1 MNICFHLRKT
11 TAVTEL
17 ILQAVARKQKV
28 LVTAPSNVAVD
39 NLVERLA
46 AFERAPGGA
55 SVRPRIVRL
64 GHPARISP
72 VIQRY
77 CLDAVIFEH
86 ETQEIIADIRKEM
99 TDLRAA
105 LNKKSLAGRWDERR
119 QIRFELKALSKD
131 VAKREKKIVTD
142 IVRSSDVVLA
152 TCVGASSS
160 LLNEVVFDMC
170 VIDEAAQ
177 AIDVSCWIP
186 MLRSEKCVM
195 AGDHCQLPPT
205 VLSKEAEQGGL
216 ADTLFHRI
224 ITGDRTKDCARLL
237 DTQYR
242 MHGHINEWA
251 STEMYEGKLKSHS
264 GNEKHTLSDITG
276 LPSDNS
282 LDAMQS
288 CVVLLI
294 DTSGCGLGEEEGEGG
309 SVRNFGEAKLVL
321 QHVAR
326 LVAAGVP
333 EKEIGVIT
341 PYNAQVQLLKLMI
354 RDSAYPHVSVK
365 TVDGFQG
372 GEREAIILSF
382 VRSNEKHTVGFLS
395 DKRRINVAVTRAK
408 RHLAVIADSE
418 TCHSDP
424 FLGRLMDYLSEVG
437 EHRSAAELIGD
448 ADEHFGV
455 IPDDVADASR
465 QLPSSGVQVASATKT
480 EKKSVV
486 SKKAPNEERS
496 AKAASKAKPSD
507 SESMVPPRQGVELS
521 EDLKK
526 KIKADFEALI
536 SSFVNGSI
544 EGGVVSIVSNI
555 SDGSVTHG
563 PQCLVEMERLR
574 ASGRLISGST
584 DRSVIIFAVEPIM
597 SNCLQFSSSLNAF
610 QRLLVHEV
618 AEAHSLGHRSEGE
631 GTNRYIEVFKRIARD
646 QTKNKKT
653 VGQKGPDSSSAEVQR
668 SACTFEKDSASVSSS
683 DAESES
689 EQESDDDND
698 DEQPS
703 NQGAVAA
710 VASNAKSAAAATKN
724 PSKAPPVQS
733 KTSKKQEKSST
744 AKKTGGDADD
754 DDILALLDSEI
765 SKNKVIWTP
774 RM

>member
-1 MNICFHLRKT
+1 
-11 TAVTEL
+11 VTEL
-17 ILQAVARKQKV
+17 ILQAVVCKQKV

-46 AFERAPGGA
+46 AFERMAQGGA
-55 SVRPRIVRL
+55 AALSQRPRIVRL

-72 VIQRY
+72 AIQRY

-99 TDLRAA
+99 SDLRAA
-105 LNKKSLAGRWDERR
+105 LNKKGGAGRWDERR
-119 QIRFELKALSKD
+119 QIRSELKALSKD
-131 VAKREKKIVTD
+131 AAKREKKIVTD

-160 LLNEVVFDMC
+160 LLNDVVFDMC
-170 VIDEAAQ
+170 IIDEAAQ

-186 MLRSEKCVM
+186 MLRSKKCVM

-224 ITGDRTKDCARLL
+224 ITGERTKDCARLL

-242 MHGHINEWA
+242 MHGHINAWA

-264 GNEKHTLSDITG
+264 ANERHTLSDITG
-276 LPSDNS
+276 LPPDSS

-294 DTSGCGLGEEEGEGG
+294 DTSGCGISEEEGEGG

-354 RDSAYPHVSVK
+354 RDSAYPNISVK

-437 EHRSAAELIGD
+437 EHRSAAELIED
-448 ADEHFGV
+448 ADEQFGV
-455 IPDDVADASR
+455 IPNDVADVSR
-465 QLPSSGVQVASATKT
+465 QPPLSGNPGASAIKS
-480 EKKSVV
+480 EKKKAVSIKGSVQ
-486 SKKAPNEERS
+486 ERTT
-496 AKAASKAKPSD
+496 KPASKAKSGGP
-507 SESMVPPRQGVELS
+507 EPTANPRQGVELS
-521 EDLKK
+521 EEMKQ
-526 KIKADFEALI
+526 KIKADFEMLI
-536 SSFVNGSI
+536 TSFVNGSI

-555 SDGSVTHG
+555 SYGSVAHSLETI
-563 PQCLVEMERLR
+563 VNMERLR

-584 DRSVIIFAVEPIM
+584 ERSVIIFAIEPIM
-597 SNCLQFSSSLNAF
+597 SNCLQFSPALNSF
-610 QRLLVHEV
+610 ERLLVHEV
-618 AEAHSLGHRSEGE
+618 AEASSLGHRSEGD
-631 GTNRYIEVFKRIARD
+631 GANRYIEVFKKLTRD
-646 QTKNKKT
+646 RSKKKA
-653 VGQKGPDSSSAEVQR
+653 VEKKAPDSAPAEVLGQ
-668 SACTFEKDSASVSSS
+668 THTYDLDSDSVSSS
-683 DAESES
+683 DSPSES
-689 EQESDDDND
+689 EQESDND
-698 DEQPS
+698 SHGGYPS
-703 NQGAVAA
+703 DQGAAVIASSAKPAA
-710 VASNAKSAAAATKN
+710 ND
-724 PSKAPPVQS
+724 PSKVSSGPKP
-733 KTSKKQEKSST
+733 SKKQEKASA
-744 AKKTGGDADD
+744 AKKATSPADE

-765 SKNKVIWTP
+765 SKNKV
-774 RM
+774 RLC